1 MWKDIKNYEGWY
13 QVSDSGQVRSLDRE
27 VKYRDGRKR
36 VFKGTV
42 LKPRFTKGYPTV
54 NLGKNKKMETF
65 QVHRIVA
72 NHFLEK
78 PSYAECVNHID
89 GIKTN
94 NNVSNLEWVTYA
106 RNNQHAREMGLNNS
120 KGEPLVK
127 YNEQIKIK
135 VVMLDKDKLIRIE
148 NYSRDMAKFVK
159 KYCNVESNI
168 ETIARCI
175 RSVCKQNE
183 IGLNKIEPTKRRKTA
198 YGYSFKY
205 LKDYSE
211 TCID

>member
-27 VKYRDGRKR
+27 VEYKDGRKR

-106 RNNQHAREMGLNNS
+106 RNNQHAREMGLNNPN
-120 KGEPLVK
+120 GEPLVK

-135 VVMLDKDKLIRIE
+135 VVMLDKDRLIRIE

-168 ETIARCI
+168 ETIARSI

-183 IGLNKIEPTKRRKTA
+183 IGLDKIEPKKRRKTV

>member
-42 LKPRFTKGYPTV
+42 LKQRFTNGYPTV

-65 QVHRIVA
+65 QIHRIVA

-120 KGEPLVK
+120 KGESLVK
-127 YNEQIKIK
+127 HNEQIKIK

-183 IGLNKIEPTKRRKTA
+183 IGLDKIEPSKRRKTV